1 LAPVATNK
9 EKALAAAQKYLER
22 GQPDRALEEFAR
34 VVQEEPRDTRT
45 WLKMAE
51 IYARRGESAMARD
64 IYLRTGEMYVEAGAL
79 PKAVAVYKNALKLAP
94 GFAEG
99 HLRLGAILERLG
111 QLAEAL
117 QQFGLAAAA
126 FQKAGRGAE
135 ALPALRRIV
144 ALAPERVVA
153 RIQLAESASQAGET
167 DEAIREFKRAADFL
181 KTQGRAD
188 EYVRVAER
196 LIYHEPH
203 NFPLAREL
211 AAVYIARKNPR
222 LALAKLQAAAKA
234 APRDPDNVQLV
245 ALALE
250 QLDPPKA
257 ISIWKELAELHD
269 GAGRAGERDG
279 ALRAALALDP
289 QDKEARALATRW
301 GVRVA
306 GVPAASSSHLVPM
319 SLVPPTF
326 VPENPPE
333 PRAPAPPAPPPSAP
347 AAEVSSA
354 TPRPSSDATRV
365 LSEAEVFVKY
375 GLLERAADHLRR
387 LLEREPDHAEAR
399 ARLDGVLKLL
409 GRAPVA
415 AGTDDDP
422 LADVATPPPI
432 TIASSDVLEAAPR
445 AIEEQE
451 STARVSLEEVA
462 RRAPELEVDVELS
475 GGVVDPTGS
484 VDVEFS
490 EGVRAELA
498 PSSAPSDSD
507 PELAAELG
515 EVDFFIEQSLL
526 DDARATLAELAQRFP
541 NHPLVLAKMREIDG
555 RAEAEATGLDTSPGA
570 LPRDEAASA
579 PRPDSGPPPALP
591 KAVMAAGGEA
601 DLSTHGDLG
610 IAYKEMGLHDAAIAE
625 FKLLTADPARKV
637 FALTMIGE
645 CLEAQGAL
653 PDAVVRYK
661 EALNSGPV
669 AEAESAQLYYLLGS
683 AFERL
688 GDTSE
693 ALYFFEKVAKRGGQF
708 RDVARRIEA
717 LKPSAGASQ

>member
-1 LAPVATNK
+1 VATNK
-9 EKALAAAQKYLER
+9 EKALAAAQKFLER

-51 IYARRGESAMARD
+51 IYARRGENAVARD
-64 IYLRTGEMYVEAGAL
+64 IYLRTGELYVELGAL
-79 PKAVAVYKNALKLAP
+79 EKAVAVYKNALKLVP
-94 GFAEG
+94 GHAEG
-99 HLRLGAILERLG
+99 HLRLGAILEQLG

-167 DEAIREFKRAADFL
+167 DEAIREFKRAAEFL

-196 LIYHEPH
+196 LIFHEPH
-203 NFPLAREL
+203 NFPVAREL

-222 LALAKLQAAAKA
+222 LALAKVQPAAKA
-234 APRDPDNVQLV
+234 APRDPQNIQLV

-257 ISIWKELAELHD
+257 LSIWRELAELHD

-279 ALRAALALDP
+279 ALRAALAIDP
-289 QDKEARALATRW
+289 GDAEARALAKRW

-306 GVPAASSSHLVPM
+306 GLPAASSSHLVPM
-319 SLVPPTF
+319 SLVPATVAAEAPTH
-326 VPENPPE
+326 VAPPAA
-333 PRAPAPPAPPPSAP
+333 APAPPP
-347 AAEVSSA
+347 AHIATPAETSSL
-354 TPRPSSDATRV
+354 TPRPSQDATRI

-387 LLEREPDHAEAR
+387 LLAREPDHGQAR
-399 ARLDGVLKLL
+399 ARLESVLKQL
-409 GRAPVA
+409 GHAPLEA
-415 AGTDDDP
+415 SDP
-422 LADVATPPPI
+422 LADVATPPPVVV
-432 TIASSDVLEAAPR
+432 SSADVLDAAPQ
-445 AIEEQE
+445 AFEEE
-451 STARVSLEEVA
+451 EPTARVTLDEVA
-462 RRAPELEVDVELS
+462 ASEARASRPTAPGLEIAPAVAVAALELEPAAEPDPALDDELS
-475 GGVVDPTGS
+475 
-484 VDVEFS
+484 
-490 EGVRAELA
+490 
-498 PSSAPSDSD
+498 
-507 PELAAELG
+507 
-515 EVDFFIEQSLL
+515 EVDFFVEQSMLE
-526 DDARATLAELAQRFP
+526 DARATLADLAERFP
-541 NHPLVLAKMREIDG
+541 NHPRVLAKMREID
-555 RAEAEATGLDTSPGA
+555 AHTHPDATGVDASPGA
-570 LPRDEAASA
+570 LPRDPTGPVHAEA
-579 PRPDSGPPPALP
+579 GPPPASP

-610 IAYKEMGLHDAAIAE
+610 IAYKEMGLLDAAIAE
-625 FKLLTADPARKV
+625 FKLLVADPVRKV

-653 PDAVVRYK
+653 PDAVGRYK
-661 EALNSGPV
+661 EALNSERVG
-669 AEAESAQLYYLLGS
+669 EAESAQLYYLLGS

-693 ALYFFEKVAKRGGQF
+693 ALYFFEKVAKRGEF

-717 LKPSAGASQ
+717 LKPGVAGAPQ

>member
-1 LAPVATNK
+1 VATNK

-51 IYARRGESAMARD
+51 IYARRGENAVARD
-64 IYLRTGEMYVEAGAL
+64 IYLRTGELYVEQSAL
-79 PKAVAVYKNALKLAP
+79 AKAVAVYKNALKLVP
-94 GFAEG
+94 GHAEG
-99 HLRLGAILERLG
+99 HARLGAILEQLG

-126 FQKAGRGAE
+126 FQKAGRGAD

-167 DEAIREFKRAADFL
+167 DEAIREFKRAAEFL

-203 NFPLAREL
+203 NFPVAREL

-222 LALAKLQAAAKA
+222 LALAKVQPAAKA
-234 APRDPDNVQLV
+234 APRDPQNIQLV

-250 QLDPPKA
+250 QLDAPKA
-257 ISIWKELAELHD
+257 LSIWRELAELHD

-279 ALRAALALDP
+279 ALRAALAIDP
-289 QDKEARALATRW
+289 DDAEARALAKRW

-306 GVPAASSSHLVPM
+306 GLPAASSSHLVPM
-319 SLVPPTF
+319 SLVPATLA
-326 VPENPPE
+326 PE
-333 PRAPAPPAPPPSAP
+333 APPPVPSAAP
-347 AAEVSSA
+347 PPPRAEAEASTSSV
-354 TPRPSSDATRV
+354 TPRPTQEATRI

-387 LLEREPDHAEAR
+387 LLEREPAHAEAR
-399 ARLDGVLKLL
+399 TRLEAVLKQL
-409 GRAPVA
+409 GHAPLEA
-415 AGTDDDP
+415 ADP
-422 LADVATPPPI
+422 LADVATPPPVVV
-432 TIASSDVLEAAPR
+432 SSADVLDAAPQPV
-445 AIEEQE
+445 EEE
-451 STARVSLEEVA
+451 ELTARVSLDEVA
-462 RRAPELEVDVELS
+462 ARDARANGPGALTPLEVPVTPEPASDDGLDDELS
-475 GGVVDPTGS
+475 
-484 VDVEFS
+484 
-490 EGVRAELA
+490 
-498 PSSAPSDSD
+498 
-507 PELAAELG
+507 
-515 EVDFFIEQSLL
+515 EVDFFVEQSLL
-526 DDARATLAELAQRFP
+526 EDARATLAELAERFP
-541 NHPLVLAKMREIDG
+541 NHPRVLAKMREIDSHTSPD
-555 RAEAEATGLDTSPGA
+555 ATGVDASPGA
-570 LPRDEAASA
+570 LPRDPTGPVQTEG
-579 PRPDSGPPPALP
+579 GPPPALP
-591 KAVMAAGGEA
+591 KAVMASGGEA

-610 IAYKEMGLHDAAIAE
+610 IAYKEMGLLDAAIAE
-625 FKLLTADPARKV
+625 FKHLVADPGRKV

-653 PDAVVRYK
+653 PDAVGRYK
-661 EALNSGPV
+661 EALNSERV
-669 AEAESAQLYYLLGS
+669 ADAESAQLYYLLGS

-688 GDTSE
+688 GDASE
-693 ALYFFEKVAKRGGQF
+693 ALYFFEKVAKRGEF
-708 RDVARRIEA
+708 RDVTQRIEA
-717 LKPSAGASQ
+717 LRPGAAGVPQ